1 MTKDEFLAGW
11 ALLLAQPWGA
21 RYARVESETDRL
33 LSKTQADLYY
43 REFAGAE
50 GGEWIKACT
59 QFAKGTRWPSIDEL
73 RISVRAR
80 PNPQPANPAAPCTLK
95 EFGETL
101 YAAIMAASRI
111 TQIDRQIA
119 GAVWRQDGAVLAALQ
134 ADRRAAIEH
143 AKQLAA
149 SPEIADTEAA
159 ELARRYPWLLVN

>member
-119 GAVWRQDGAVLAALQ
+119 GAVWRQDERRMKELMATKQQAVEQ
-134 ADRRAAIEH
+134 AKA
-143 AKQLAA
+143 LAA
-149 SPEIADTEAA
+149 SPEISDADAA
-159 ELARRYPWLLVN
+159 ELARRYPWLLV

>member
-119 GAVWRQDGAVLAALQ
+119 GAVWRQDERRMKELMATKQQAVEQ
-134 ADRRAAIEH
+134 AKA
-143 AKQLAA
+143 LAA
-149 SPEIADTEAA
+149 SPEISDADAA
-159 ELARRYPWLLVN
+159 ELARRHPWLLT